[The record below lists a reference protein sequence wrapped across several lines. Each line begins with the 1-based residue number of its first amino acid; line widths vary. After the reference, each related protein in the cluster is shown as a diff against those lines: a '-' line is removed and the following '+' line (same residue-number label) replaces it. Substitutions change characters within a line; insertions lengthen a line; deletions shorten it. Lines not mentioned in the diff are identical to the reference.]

1 MSVTLANY
9 NRGMSSKSG
18 RSNSQQSAPL
28 QNKVQ
33 EAEKKP
39 TQTLATAAHNH
50 IHQTHGGEPVKAR
63 TYGGLDEQTV
73 RDNMKKAF
81 LSNPYCKAGDE
92 AEYYETIRSNY
103 FYWKNGLKTG

>member
-18 RSNSQQSAPL
+18 RSNNQAAAPL
-28 QNKVQ
+28 ETKVQ

-39 TQTLATAAHNH
+39 TQTLANAAHNH
-50 IHQTHGGEPVKAR
+50 IHGGEPVRHR
-63 TYGGLDEQTV
+63 TYGGLDEQTI
-73 RDNMKKAF
+73 RENMKKAF
-81 LSNPYCKAGDE
+81 LSNPYCKPDDE

-103 FYWKNGLKTG
+103 FYWKKWLKQDRTR